1 MVYRMGGALTSL
13 PLIIRLFQQAE
24 SPPGLTPKD
33 QRYRVSGGDAYPCAW
48 DRGRV
53 TFGNLSSATGIGW
66 AKTQFIEVH
75 LEVFA
80 TDAVMGADQPLV
92 EITNGRIRRRRHNR
106 LRTLSNGFA
115 KVFCEGR
122 A

>member
-1 MVYRMGGALTSL
+1 M
-13 PLIIRLFQQAE
+13 
-24 SPPGLTPKD
+24 
-33 QRYRVSGGDAYPCAW
+33 
-48 DRGRV
+48 
-53 TFGNLSSATGIGW
+53 TFGNLSSATSIGW

-115 KVFCEGR
+115 KVGCEGR